1 MADNPAIALLLTHV
15 SARAA
20 ELSLP
25 CSPLEAHRPGVLIG
39 HDAVLIGGL
48 GNDASQAE
56 VCVRAAEE
64 RVASAL
70 SELPATER
78 EALHLFLVGPP
89 GACEDPQWRE
99 LASQIERDGRGYAKW
114 VWLPA
119 QSNMESS
126 VQAFLDRTF
135 LSRPWRGLE
144 GVPPPR
150 LDPAADWIRTL
161 AGRGELRDTP
171 LSVLH
176 PWVEILTQPG
186 DPPDVAEPL
195 MRALKE
201 LKQ

>member
-25 CSPLEAHRPGVLIG
+25 CSLVEALHPGALVG

-48 GNDASQAE
+48 GNDSGQAE
-56 VCVRAAEE
+56 AWQRAAEE
-64 RVASAL
+64 RAASAL
-70 SELPATER
+70 SGLPDKAR
-78 EALHLFLVGPP
+78 EGLHLFLVGPP
-89 GACEDPQWRE
+89 GASEDLRWRE
-99 LASQIERDGRGYAKW
+99 LAAQIERDGRVCPKW

-119 QSNMESS
+119 SSNMESS
-126 VQAFLDRTF
+126 VQTFLDRTF

-144 GVPPPR
+144 GIPPPR
-150 LDPAADWIRTL
+150 LDPVADFVRAL
-161 AGRGELRDTP
+161 AGREELRDTP
-171 LSVLH
+171 LPALH
-176 PWVEILTQPG
+176 SWAELLTQPG
-186 DPPDVAEPL
+186 DAPDLVEPL